1 MIESENNNLI
11 QSKAKIETERKRLV
25 DREKDLLA
33 KIERDETIFKVMAT
47 LKEEK
52 ELAEQDAKSVRLK
65 PEEAKKKNQMIYSLP
80 LRMPKM
86 MQSKAL
92 PKFLMLQMIK
102 WDFSIKILIFLVL
115 GSIRWFKAT
124 KSSSIWQTLKKN

>member
-11 QSKAKIETERKRLV
+11 QSKAKIEAERKRLV

-102 WDFSIKILIFLVL
+102 
-115 GSIRWFKAT
+115 
-124 KSSSIWQTLKKN
+124 